1 FEDLHHMRSKLTM
14 PPVLEPE
21 ILPGYQTATRIDRT
35 ERANRP
41 VWKEGL
47 DYRGV
52 ENASKDV
59 EDIIEWQRNIKAV
72 KEVTK
77 FETGAPDGYHYKG
90 NIEHGPLI
98 NIKVD
103 QNSKIVDWRK
113 VEVHAFQSSKQDEAS
128 ISDSEERE
136 EVENFKRKV
145 QDKVDKEK
153 NTV

>member
-1 FEDLHHMRSKLTM
+1 MHIIDVS
-14 PPVLEPE
+14 
-21 ILPGYQTATRIDRT
+21 LPLFSVPRKTHSVPSVTATFVLTLYPTSFRDCFC
-35 ERANRP
+35 
-41 VWKEGL
+41 
-47 DYRGV
+47 
-52 ENASKDV
+52 SS
-59 EDIIEWQRNIKAV
+59 Q
-72 KEVTK
+72 VTK

-113 VEVHAFQSSKQDEAS
+113 VEVHAFQSSMQDEAS

-136 EVENFKRKV
+136 EVENLKRQV
-145 QDKVDKEK
+145 QDKVDKKK